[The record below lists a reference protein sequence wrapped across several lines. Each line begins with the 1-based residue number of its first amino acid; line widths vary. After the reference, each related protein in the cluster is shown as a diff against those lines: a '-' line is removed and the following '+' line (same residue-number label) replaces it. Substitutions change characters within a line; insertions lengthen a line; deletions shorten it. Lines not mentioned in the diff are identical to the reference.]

1 MEHLPPGPRNAVT
14 DVGGISVGHAH
25 RIGDGWLSGTT
36 VVLAP
41 PGGCVT
47 AVDVRG
53 GGPATR
59 ETEALRPGGLVS
71 RIEGVVLTGG
81 SAYGLDAA
89 SGAVRWLEEQ
99 QRGVRVGSRPH
110 EVVPVVPAAALFD
123 LGRGGDFSKRP
134 DTDLGYAAAHAAAES
149 PPGSLVVEGCVG
161 AGTGAVLG
169 AMSGLLKGGVGTAS
183 AILPDGPVVAA
194 LVAVNAAGSGVDF
207 DTGQLYGAAL
217 ARPGEFP
224 PPTADRVAAARARLA
239 ASPGAS
245 PLNTTIGVVATS
257 AALGR
262 AEAERLAV
270 AAHDGIAR
278 AIHPAHTLFD
288 GDTLFALSTGEH
300 SLPDETDP
308 TRAQRLAQLHAAAAD
323 LVAIAIARALLA
335 ATPLESAPP
344 TYTELYL

>member
-1 MEHLPPGPRNAVT
+1 MA
-14 DVGGISVGHAH
+14 
-25 RIGDGWLSGTT
+25 
-36 VVLAP
+36 
-41 PGGCVT
+41 

-71 RIEGVVLTGG
+71 RIEAVVLTGG

-99 QRGVRVGSRPH
+99 QRGVRVGQQPH

-134 DTDLGYAAAHAAAES
+134 DAELGYAAARAAADS

-161 AGTGAVLG
+161 AGTGAVVG
-169 AMSGLLKGGVGTAS
+169 AVGGLLKGGVGTAS
-183 AILPDGPVVAA
+183 AMLPDGSVVAA
-194 LVAVNAAGSGVDF
+194 LVAVNAAGSGVDI

-217 ARPGEFP
+217 ARLGEFP
-224 PPTADRVAAARARLA
+224 PPPTAARVEAARARLA
-239 ASPGAS
+239 AASPGAP

-257 AALGR
+257 AAIGR

-278 AIHPAHTLFD
+278 AIRPSHMLFD
-288 GDTLFALSTGEH
+288 GDTLFALATGGH
-300 SLPDETDP
+300 SLPEDTDP
-308 TRAQRLAQLHAAAAD
+308 ARAQRLAQLHAAAAD
-323 LVAIAIARALLA
+323 RRRDRDCPRVARCDTGGVGAAHLHRAVSLT
-335 ATPLESAPP
+335 ATPAACPRKINRTPARDTPWASRVE
-344 TYTELYL
+344 EGC

>member
-1 MEHLPPGPRNAVT
+1 MEHLPPGPRNALT
-14 DVGGISVGHAH
+14 DVSGISVGHAH
-25 RIGDGWLSGTT
+25 RVGDGWLSGTT
-36 VVLAP
+36 AVLAP
-41 PGGCVT
+41 PGGCV
-47 AVDVRG
+47 AGVDVRG

-71 RIEGVVLTGG
+71 RIEAVVLTGG

-89 SGAVRWLEEQ
+89 SGAARWLEEQ
-99 QRGVRVGSRPH
+99 QRGVRVGQQSH

-134 DTDLGYAAAHAAAES
+134 DDELGYAAADAAAES
-149 PPGSLVVEGCVG
+149 PAGSLVVEGCVG
-161 AGTGAVLG
+161 AGTGAVV
-169 AMSGLLKGGVGTAS
+169 MHGLFKGGEGTAS
-183 AILPDGPVVAA
+183 AVLPAGYVVAA
-194 LVAVNAAGSGVDF
+194 LVAVNAAGSGVDL

-217 ARPGEFP
+217 GRPGEFPP
-224 PPTADRVAAARARLA
+224 PPTADRVAVARARLA
-239 ASPGAS
+239 AAS
-245 PLNTTIGVVATS
+245 PDLPLFNTTIGVVATS

-262 AEAERLAV
+262 AEAERLAI

-288 GDTLFALSTGEH
+288 GDTLFALATGEH

-308 TRAQRLAQLHAAAAD
+308 TRAQGLAQLHAAAAD

-335 ATPLESAPP
+335 ATPLEAAPP